1 MGQPALK
8 ERVSDLEEMMMQLT
22 YQSMKTDM
30 AVQDLAKEVKEFKNE
45 MKDFKD
51 EMKDFKDEMKD
62 FKDEMKDFKNEIK
75 EDMKAFKGEMKDFK
89 NEMADFK
96 DEMKDFKK
104 ENEAD
109 RKRRNKEWGELA
121 NKMGTIV
128 EDIVAPGLP
137 GIARQYFEIEEFDF
151 FAVRVRKVNPDGSG
165 RREFDVVAETPKL
178 IFIVETKATPRTE
191 YIADLIRLIPELDS
205 WFPIIGE
212 KRLIPIFASLSISND
227 QVAYLSKHNI
237 LAMGMSDD
245 GMDLYNPDIRGR
257 LM

>member
-1 MGQPALK
+1 MGEPALK

-22 YQSMKTDM
+22 YQSMKTDT
-30 AVQDLAKEVKEFKNE
+30 AVQELANE

-62 FKDEMKDFKNEIK
+62 FKDEMKDFK
-75 EDMKAFKGEMKDFK
+75 
-89 NEMADFK
+89 
-96 DEMKDFKK
+96 DEMTRYRI
-104 ENEAD
+104 EGEAD

-121 NKMGTIV
+121 NKMGTVV

-137 GIARQYFEIEEFDF
+137 GVARQYFDIDAFDF
-151 FAVRVRKVNPDGSG
+151 FAVRVRKVNPDRTG
-165 RREFDVVAETPKL
+165 RREFDVVAESPNL

-191 YIADLIRLIPELDS
+191 YITDFIQLIPELGT

-212 KRLIPIFASLSISND
+212 KRLIPIFASLYMTQD
-227 QVAYLSKHNI
+227 QIVHLSRHNI

-245 GMDLYNPDIRGR
+245 GMDLYNPEIRKH
-257 LM
+257 LIQESV